1 MVVLRAKL
9 AHCLRHPLVWASLVA
24 TSLPALGFAEVQ
36 VIDDARQVLTLSK
49 PAQRIVSLAPHATE
63 LLFAVGA
70 GAQVIGSDEYSD
82 FPTAARR
89 IPRIGRAGAL
99 DLERI
104 VSLRPDLVIGWG
116 SGNSS
121 AQVGQL
127 QRLGLKVFVS
137 EPRQLE
143 DVASSLRRLGQLSG
157 HATQGNAVATKFDQE
172 IAHLRQRYGNKK
184 PVTVFYE
191 IWNQPLMTIN
201 GQHII
206 SAVIELC
213 GGKNVFAKLGQIAP
227 TVDVEAV
234 LNAQP
239 QAILG
244 SGSDAT
250 RPEWLDDWRRWPRI
264 PAAANGHLYHIPPD
278 LIQRHTP
285 RLLEGATQVCEAIER
300 ARAPQK
306 GAKATR

>member
-1 MVVLRAKL
+1 MGVLAIVV
-9 AHCLRHPLVWASLVA
+9 RHWRLSLVWASLVA
-24 TSLPALGFAEVQ
+24 TSLPAIALAQVQ
-36 VIDDARQVLTLSK
+36 AIDDAKQKIVLGK

-63 LLFAVGA
+63 LLFALGA
-70 GAQVIGSDEYSD
+70 GAQIIGADEFSDY
-82 FPTAARR
+82 PAAAKS

-104 VSLRPDLVIGWG
+104 VALKPDLVIGWG

-127 QRLGLKVFVS
+127 QRLGHMVFIS
-137 EPRQLE
+137 EPRQLA
-143 DVASSLRRLGQLSG
+143 DVASSLRRLGVLSG
-157 HATQGNAVATKFDQE
+157 HAQQSQVAANAFEEGIDR
-172 IAHLRQRYGNKK
+172 LRQRYGYRK

-213 GGKNVFAKLGQIAP
+213 GGQNVFAKLGQLAP
-227 TVDVEAV
+227 TVDIEAV
-234 LNAQP
+234 LKTQP

-250 RPEWLDDWRRWPRI
+250 RPDWLDDWRRWPRI

-285 RLLEGATQVCEAIER
+285 RLLEGARLTCEAIDK
-300 ARAPQK
+300 ARQ
-306 GAKATR
+306 

>member
-1 MVVLRAKL
+1 MGVLGVS
-9 AHCLRHPLVWASLVA
+9 LRRRWRRWLVWASLVA
-24 TSLPALGFAEVQ
+24 TSLPAIAATPVQ
-36 VIDDARQVLTLSK
+36 AVDDANQRIALAK

-63 LLFAVGA
+63 LLFAIGA
-70 GAQVIGSDEYSD
+70 GAQIIGADEFSDY
-82 FPTAARR
+82 PAAAKA

-104 VSLRPDLVIGWG
+104 VALKPDLVIGWG

-127 QRLGLKVFVS
+127 QRLGLTVFTS
-137 EPRQLE
+137 EPRQLA
-143 DVASSLRRLGQLSG
+143 DVASSLRRLGALSG
-157 HATQGNAVATKFDQE
+157 HAQKGDVAANAFAQRIED
-172 IAHLRQRYGNKK
+172 LRLHYGHRK

-213 GGKNVFAKLGQIAP
+213 GGQNVFAKLGQLAP
-227 TVDVEAV
+227 TVDIEAV
-234 LNAQP
+234 LKAQP
-239 QAILG
+239 HAILG

-250 RPEWLDDWRRWPRI
+250 RPDWLDDWRRWPRI

-285 RLLEGATQVCEAIER
+285 RLLEGARLTCEAIDK
-300 ARAPQK
+300 ARQ
-306 GAKATR
+306 